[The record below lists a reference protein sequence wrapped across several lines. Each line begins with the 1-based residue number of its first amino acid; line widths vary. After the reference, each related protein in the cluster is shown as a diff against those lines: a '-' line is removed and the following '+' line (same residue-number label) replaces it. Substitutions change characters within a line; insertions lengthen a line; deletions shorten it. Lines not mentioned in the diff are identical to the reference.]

1 MDGLLGPL
9 TLFLGGKCFLY
20 VVLAENVDFALKIQ
34 NPVFLSLSKKHVFV
48 PWSFKMDH
56 KKCDFYIFFA
66 DRNENKELRCSVFF
80 LTSFLSLFTLSP
92 KFMRQLRGYTN
103 QQCSR
108 RCFHMDQGLTD
119 WS

>member
-9 TLFLGGKCFLY
+9 TLFLGGKCFLH
-20 VVLAENVDFALKIQ
+20 VVYFALKIQ
-34 NPVFLSLSKKHVFV
+34 NPIFLSLSKKHVFV

-66 DRNENKELRCSVFF
+66 DRNANKELRCSVFF

-92 KFMRQLRGYTN
+92 KFMRQLR
-103 QQCSR
+103 
-108 RCFHMDQGLTD
+108 D
-119 WS
+119 

>member
-34 NPVFLSLSKKHVFV
+34 NPIFLNLSKKHVFV
-48 PWSFKMDH
+48 PWSLKWTI
-56 KKCDFYIFFA
+56 K
-66 DRNENKELRCSVFF
+66 SVNSASLLVTEMQVKSYVGEFFF

-108 RCFHMDQGLTD
+108 RCFHMDNFRGAKV
-119 WS
+119 